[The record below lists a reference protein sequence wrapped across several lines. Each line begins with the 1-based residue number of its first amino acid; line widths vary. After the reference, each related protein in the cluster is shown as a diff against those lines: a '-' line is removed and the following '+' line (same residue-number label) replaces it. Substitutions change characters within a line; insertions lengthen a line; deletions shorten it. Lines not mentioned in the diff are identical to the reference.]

1 MSFSY
6 VYGVALV
13 GCLALFSLLNL
24 MSEKGVSLTV
34 CFIHWV
40 VSLCLFCDIGMM
52 FNTLGCFLFVSFAT
66 NWNDV
71 YYIKG
76 FLFVSVGVGMMFNT
90 FGGSLL
96 RVGMGQRVSSWI

>member
-34 CFIHWV
+34 CLIHWV
-40 VSLCLFCDIGMM
+40 VFSS
-52 FNTLGCFLFVSFAT
+52 FLLRF
-66 NWNDV
+66 WNDV

-90 FGGSLL
+90 SGGSLL
-96 RVGMGQRVSSWI
+96 RVGMGQRVRSWI